1 MAAEVVHA
9 ALERGERVAESVT
22 AYLQYGSLEVEELAH
37 AEGYHDLFERAGF
50 RVLAPG
56 CGACIN
62 AGPGVSTTPDQ
73 VTVSS
78 INRNFPGRSG
88 PGKVYLASPY
98 TTLAS
103 AFAGRIVPFEPEPAR
118 VGV

>member
-1 MAAEVVHA
+1 MASDGRWVQVADGVELYVAAASATVQEKAEADGTWADLVA
-9 ALERGERVAESVT
+9 AGAIALP
-22 AYLQYGSLEVEELAH
+22 
-37 AEGYHDLFERAGF
+37 
-50 RVLAPG
+50 PG

-62 AGPGVSTTPDQ
+62 AGPGVSGSPDQ

-98 TTLAS
+98 TVLAS
-103 AFAGRIVPFEPEPAR
+103 AFAGKIAGFEERETAA
-118 VGV
+118 V